1 MTVLSNTNQTFNRSV
16 RWGAAI
22 LDLAPVELEV
32 WLSLA
37 KSKLLPECV
46 GNNLAWH
53 KLLFLSGPSLKVDL
67 FHDI

>member
-1 MTVLSNTNQTFNRSV
+1 MSALSNINQTFNRSV

-22 LDLAPVELEV
+22 LDLALVELEV

>member
-1 MTVLSNTNQTFNRSV
+1 MYILSV
-16 RWGAAI
+16 RWGAI